1 MVRRAYAQRSVFE
14 VLLPDGDKLWSTE
27 LRAIDEILD
36 DDVLVDLVDAA
47 LRRRHPLSGR
57 RGRLG
62 TPATVVL
69 RMLVL
74 KHLRDWSFDDCERE
88 VRGSLVYRAFCRIDC
103 ERVPD
108 AKTLIRL
115 AHLLGPETLKPVLE
129 RVVQLARQRGVTR
142 GQRLRVDTTVVE
154 TDIHYP
160 TDSSLLADGV
170 RVLTRTMKRLG
181 GRARSA
187 AIRVRD
193 RTRSVRRRVF
203 EIVQRT
209 RAAGRGSVRTQA
221 KRTARVTT
229 LYKEVMAITR
239 TVVRHADTMLH
250 DMPHPRGRRSA
261 RLRNRL
267 RQTAGLVRRVLD
279 QTRAR
284 VIKGDTHHPDK
295 ILSLFEPHTEV
306 IRKGKVAKP
315 TEFGKVVK
323 IQEAEGQIITDYHV
337 CPTRVP
343 DQTLWTP
350 ALDRHR
356 GLFGRA
362 PRLAVADAG
371 FASAANERAALDCGV
386 KRVVL
391 PRRGPPA
398 GGGPAPPRQRWY
410 RRGLRWR
417 TGSEGRIS
425 ALKRR
430 HGLRRCRYRG
440 EAGMERWVGLGII
453 ASNLLVLGRAGP
465 S

>member
-14 VLLPDGDKLWSTE
+14 VLLPDGDTLWSTE

-69 RMLVL
+69 GLLVL

-115 AHLLGPETLKPVLE
+115 APLLGPETLKPVLE
-129 RVVQLARQRGVTR
+129 RVVQLARQRRVTR

-170 RVLTRTMKRLG
+170 RVLTRTLKRLG
-181 GRARSA
+181 ARARGA

-209 RAAGRGSVRTQA
+209 RAAGRGSARTQA
-221 KRTARVTT
+221 TRKARVTT

-261 RLRNRL
+261 RLRDRL

-295 ILSLFEPHTEV
+295 ILSIFEPHTEV
-306 IRKGKVAKP
+306 IRKGKAAKP

-343 DQTLWTP
+343 DKTLWGP
-350 ALDRHR
+350 SLERHHA
-356 GLFGRA
+356 LFGHA

-371 FASAANERAALDCGV
+371 FASAANERTAHERGV
-386 KRVVL
+386 TRVVL
-391 PRRGPPA
+391 PR
-398 GGGPAPPRQRWY
+398 GGASPRTRSPSPPRQRWY
-410 RRGLRWR
+410 RRALQWR

-425 ALKRR
+425 AVKRT
-430 HGLRRCRYRG
+430 HGLRRCLYRG
-440 EAGMERWVGLGII
+440 EAGMERWVGLGVI
-453 ASNLLVLGRAGP
+453 ASNLLVLGRAE
-465 S
+465 